1 MSQYTTELRYLIKQ
15 GYNFEL
21 NEYPIFDESYRDVL
35 NKKILDHYYYKEI
48 GFETPQ
54 RFKHYLKTTLNEVM
68 PYYNKLY
75 LSELIN
81 INPLYT
87 VDYEE
92 TYTQTTEGQTISD
105 NEAQQ
110 ASTGTGTSTTAS
122 TADRTSNV
130 DSLSV
135 QDSTPAGLLS
145 VADIKSNTWASSA
158 NREDS
163 TNSETGTT
171 STDTNSTD
179 ETTASTIGKQKT
191 VLNNAEEYIKKV
203 QGNQSGSSASELL
216 VKYRQ
221 SLINI
226 DLQVISELK
235 NLFMGVY

>member
-1 MSQYTTELRYLIKQ
+1 MSQYTTELRHLIKQ

-21 NEYPIFDESYRDVL
+21 NEYPIFDESYRAIL
-35 NKKILDHYYYKEI
+35 NKKILDHYYYREI

-54 RFKHYLKTTLNEVM
+54 RFKHYLKTALNEVM
-68 PYYNKLY
+68 PHYNKLY
-75 LSELIN
+75 LSELIA

-92 TYTQTTEGQTISD
+92 TYTQTTKGDTISD
-105 NEAQQ
+105 NEATQ
-110 ASTGTGTSTTAS
+110 ASTGTGNSTTES

-130 DSLSV
+130 DALSV

-163 TNSETGTT
+163 TNTEAGTT
-171 STDTNSTD
+171 STETSTTD
-179 ETTASTIGKQKT
+179 QTTANTTAKQKT
-191 VLNNAEEYIKKV
+191 VLNNLEEYIKKV
-203 QGNQSGSSASELL
+203 HGNQSGASASELL

-226 DLQVISELK
+226 DLQIIAELK